1 MTAVT
6 ILIANPTAADVGPYG
21 GVTAV
26 ARTVTKG
33 SIDDTSND
41 AYDFLAAG
49 CSIAPYSATAA
60 TMKRRQ
66 QGGYM
71 LARLQG
77 LYP

>member
-1 MTAVT
+1 MANVT
-6 ILIANPTAADVGPYG
+6 VIIANPTASDVGPFG
-21 GVTAV
+21 GVTAT

-33 SIDDTSND
+33 VLDDTTND

-49 CSIAPYSATAA
+49 CSIAPYTGG

>member
-1 MTAVT
+1 MADITV
-6 ILIANPTAADVGPYG
+6 IIANPTSADVGPYG
-21 GVTAV
+21 GVTAT

-33 SIDDTSND
+33 VLDDTSND
-41 AYDFLAAG
+41 VYDFLTAG
-49 CSIAPYSATAA
+49 CSVAPYSPTAA
-60 TMKRRQ
+60 TMRRRQ